1 LDVIMNIRHLSAL
14 ITAIALSASF
24 TSCGDKDDKSSSK
37 SNIVEAQNIEPSTV
51 ETSKSTPSLEVGE
64 SATETDWQKLK
75 DDYQNSVL
83 DKDDNS
89 NTDTGIIKHSD
100 RDYDG
105 YYLEDYITVNFTGY
119 EHDSDAEVI
128 VDWEK
133 IANDLGNGITPEI
146 LESLFTF
153 RIRDVK
159 EHTDDS
165 SDLVNGDRVNLI
177 TEEKSLQD
185 AFKQKYTK
193 ELKYID
199 ENLWYYSKTPVI
211 VSGLKA
217 KDFVVDTSDIDKAA
231 IVSLCDKT
239 MEDIKDSSTNGTYS
253 LKNNYGSN
261 IIDYVLEGK
270 EDESIFL
277 GKANYYIVNSYK
289 IEKTYLATRTASSYN
304 EQSASRLP
312 ENMVFCIYKISLKC
326 NETDENIDMYY
337 RTEVGNILFEN
348 DTMIISKDDVE
359 VQFAGTT
366 DELMPDSKFWE
377 IQEVK

>member
-1 LDVIMNIRHLSAL
+1 MNIRHLSAL

-24 TSCGDKDDKSSSK
+24 TSCGDKDDRSSSK
-37 SNIVEAQNIEPSTV
+37 SNVVEAQNIEPSTV
-51 ETSKSTPSLEVGE
+51 ETSRSTPSLEVGE

-89 NTDTGIIKHSD
+89 NTDTGIIKHTD

-146 LESLFTF
+146 LESLFIF

-159 EHTDDS
+159 EHTEDS

-177 TEEKSLQD
+177 TEEKNLQD

-211 VSGLKA
+211 VSGLKT

-326 NETDENIDMYY
+326 NETGENIDMYY

-359 VQFAGTT
+359 VQLARNA
-366 DELMPDSKFWE
+366 EEAMPDNKYWE
-377 IQEVK
+377 ISEVK